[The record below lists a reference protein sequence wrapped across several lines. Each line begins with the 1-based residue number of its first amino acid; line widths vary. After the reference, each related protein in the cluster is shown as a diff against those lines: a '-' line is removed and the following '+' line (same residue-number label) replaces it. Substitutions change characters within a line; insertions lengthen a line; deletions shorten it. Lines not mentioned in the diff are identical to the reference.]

1 MVLRYLCT
9 LNVLLVAC
17 ATVFIPTVNAAFT
30 SDAQSNED
38 LQNSVV
44 ELKVI
49 RGVAIQQQNIDYFH
63 RILAEA
69 LALNELGNTYILK
82 KVNFEYPQ
90 NRTLRLLNDPNA
102 LDITYSM
109 TSSFRERAYVPIKI
123 PLLNGLYGKR
133 KLVVAAED
141 KAVFETLTENQL
153 KEKIA
158 CQGANWPDY
167 TKLKENGYA
176 VYGVSEYEANFKML
190 ANKRCDYIPRG
201 LAEVEWEMDI
211 FNNKYGAIATVDNIM
226 LSYDAPV
233 YFFTGKHN
241 KALARVVE
249 KGLQQLYDSGRLNDV
264 LDTTDAFY
272 YDRNFESNPLL
283 RVFRLN

>member
-1 MVLRYLCT
+1 MFRYIRYLQLVT
-9 LNVLLVAC
+9 VLL
-17 ATVFIPTVNAAFT
+17 AAFYVPAHALFAQQMELP
-30 SDAQSNED
+30 SD
-38 LQNSVV
+38 VV

-49 RGVAIQQQNIDYFH
+49 KGVAVQQQNIEYFH
-63 RILAEA
+63 HILEEA
-69 LALNELGNTYILK
+69 LALNEEGLTYILK
-82 KVNFEYPQ
+82 QVDFEYPQ
-90 NRTLRLLNDPNA
+90 NRTLRLLNQKNA

-109 TSSFRERAYVPIKI
+109 SSPFRESAYIPIKI

-141 KAVFETLTENQL
+141 KAQFESLTKEQL

-158 CQGANWPDY
+158 CQGANWPDFD
-167 TKLKENGYA
+167 TLKQNGFQ

-201 LAEVEWEMDI
+201 LAEVEWEMAL
-211 FNNKYGAIATVDNIM
+211 FQNKYGQIATVDNIM

-241 KALARVVE
+241 KELAKAVT
-249 KGLQQLYDSGRLNDV
+249 KGLQQLYERGRLDE
-264 LDTTDAFY
+264 LLRTTDAFA
-272 YDRNFESNPLL
+272 YDRQFERQPTL
-283 RVFRLN
+283 RIYYLD